1 MCEYARNCL
10 LANAKRKNK
19 TAHNFFFDILSL
31 IWSKVN
37 CVLNFLSHSNYG
49 GFCIYTSH
57 NNVSIERLQQIIR
70 INIAILFMPPA
81 NQILNETSLVYN
93 ILVFCSPFQW
103 EIPINESC
111 ERHSLFALSVCN
123 DMYVSIFTLQLRKL
137 ADKLQSYEENSQS

>member
-1 MCEYARNCL
+1 MREIVYWPMLKRN
-10 LANAKRKNK
+10 NK

-37 CVLNFLSHSNYG
+37 CVLSFLSHSNYG

-57 NNVSIERLQQIIR
+57 TSHNNVSIERLQQINR
-70 INIAILFMPPA
+70 INIAILFMPAA

-103 EIPINESC
+103 EIPINESFTFIIYIKRVQFS
-111 ERHSLFALSVCN
+111 RHVCFN
-123 DMYVSIFTLQLRKL
+123 FHATTAESGR
-137 ADKLQSYEENSQS
+137 